1 MIKLVTVLKR
11 RSDMTRREF
20 EHRWLHVHAPIAAVF
35 PNLRGYVLSFSIE
48 DGEPQADGVA
58 QLWFDDREAVQTSYA
73 SQIGREGSND
83 AREYLARRDHLMV
96 SEEWAGPADDSAG
109 FAYKMMLGL
118 KRPDGRSRAQFV
130 ADMQALDHDTL
141 QQGFATPT
149 VRVCVDE
156 QGKQLNSGV
165 DGALDLFEA
174 EAVFDALVEAWYPD
188 AQAMRSAAGAFE
200 QSQAN
205 AALAGLSSARET
217 FLLHENVVVA
227 PPELVQPA
235 HLLDA
240 IRARG

>member
-1 MIKLVTVLKR
+1 MIKLVTMLKR

-20 EHRWLHVHAPIAAVF
+20 EHRWLYVHAPIAAVF
-35 PNLRGYVLSFSIE
+35 PDLRGYVLSFSIE

-58 QLWFDDREAVQTSYA
+58 QLWFDDREAVQKSYA

-83 AREYLARRDHLMV
+83 ARGYLARRDHLMV
-96 SEEWAGPADDSAG
+96 SEKWAGPADESAG

-118 KRPDGRSRAQFV
+118 KRRDGRSREQFV
-130 ADMQALDHDTL
+130 ADVQNLDDAVL
-141 QQGFATPT
+141 QQGLETPT

-188 AQAMRSAAGAFE
+188 VETMISSAARFE

-205 AALAGLSSARET
+205 TALKALSGARET

-227 PPELVQPA
+227 PPEQVQPA

-240 IRARG
+240 ITARG